1 MLTEQQ
7 ATAPYKFI
15 KLNADTL
22 TPIGIYTNLT
32 GKKKFLL
39 ESSFPHA
46 KKGKFSF
53 IGADPYQEFIGSE
66 NNTTILHH
74 EHGTKEVQTSPVLST
89 LKERLPKLDIDLP
102 LPFAGGAIGYIG
114 YDAIRSYEQIGAKL
128 QDDLEMPDVHLMLY
142 KSVIAFDHRNESA
155 YLIAMNPDQ
164 ESETVLNE
172 RLENLKDA
180 LTTTPNTD
188 TSPNENMTFYP
199 EMDKEQFMENVK
211 FAKKHI
217 QQGDAFQIVLS
228 QRMAATIHGDPL
240 SFYRKLRKVNPSP
253 YMFYID
259 FDAYQV
265 LGASP
270 ESLVQTTGRHI
281 VTNPIA
287 GTRPRGK
294 TEQEDVELTK
304 DLLADEKEIAEHR
317 MLVDL
322 SRNDIGR
329 VSEVDSITIPTYM
342 KVEKYQHVMH
352 IVSEVHGRLS
362 KNYSSIDALIAC
374 LPAGTVSGA
383 PKIRAMQIIN
393 DLEESKR
400 GVYAGGIG
408 YINVNH
414 DVNMALAIRSLVIK
428 EKKAYLQ
435 AGAGVVYDSDP
446 ENEYNETLHKAKSL
460 MEVNNHDSSH

>member
-1 MLTEQQ
+1 MQT
-7 ATAPYKFI
+7 TKHIPYKFI
-15 KLNADTL
+15 KQNADTL
-22 TPIGIYTNLT
+22 TPIGIYSNLKGT
-32 GKKKFLL
+32 KKFLL
-39 ESSFPHA
+39 ESSFPHE

-53 IGADPYQEFIGSE
+53 IGADPYQEFIGE
-66 NNTTILHH
+66 NNGTIILDH
-74 EHGTKEVQTSPVLST
+74 EKGTKEVQNSPVLSV
-89 LKERLPKLDIDLP
+89 LKEMLPKLEIDLP
-102 LPFAGGAIGYIG
+102 LPFFGGAIGYIG
-114 YDAIRSYEQIGAKL
+114 YDSIRSYEQIG
-128 QDDLEMPDVHLMLY
+128 DDLPDNLDMPDVHLMLY

-164 ESETVLNE
+164 QAEHVLDE
-172 RLENLKDA
+172 RLADLQKA
-180 LTTTPNTD
+180 LIPTPNVDSSDDKTMIFEPETD
-188 TSPNENMTFYP
+188 
-199 EMDKEQFMENVK
+199 KQQFMEKVK
-211 FAKKHI
+211 VAKQHI

-228 QRMAATIHGDPL
+228 QRMTAAIHGNPFT
-240 SFYRKLRKVNPSP
+240 FYRKLRKANPSP

-259 FDAYQV
+259 FETYQV

-270 ESLVQTTGRHI
+270 ESLVQTTGKHI

-294 TEQEDVELTK
+294 TEEEDEVLTK
-304 DLLADEKEIAEHR
+304 DLLTDEKEIAEHR

-329 VSEVDSITIPTYM
+329 VSEVESITIPTYM

-352 IVSEVHGRLS
+352 IVSEVHGELNA
-362 KNYSSIDALIAC
+362 NYSSIDALIAC

-400 GVYAGGIG
+400 GVYGGGIG
-408 YINVNH
+408 YINFNH

-428 EKKAYLQ
+428 ENKAYLQ
-435 AGAGVVYDSDP
+435 TGAGIVHDSIP

-460 MEVNNHDSSH
+460 MEVSNHDSTH